1 MIGTSTCGISAL
13 DISKI
18 DLCFFWIY
26 FKMRSKSRSDLS
38 EIKVGQTSI
47 EDIMSRAY
55 DSFDVQL
62 SSMQLLYS
70 KHGKY
75 S

>member
-1 MIGTSTCGISAL
+1 MA
-13 DISKI
+13 
-18 DLCFFWIY
+18 
-26 FKMRSKSRSDLS
+26 SKSRSDLS
-38 EIKVGQTSI
+38 KIKVGQTSI

-75 S
+75 SRK